1 MSIEAILENYM
12 NNPKW
17 EGKIFMEDEKTC
29 YKDGFNDGVES
40 CQLKIMQLKAQIEG
54 LEQENEQ
61 LKKDVIEIEKLSDSR
76 WEENQRL
83 RAELQNNL

>member
-17 EGKIFMEDEKTC
+17 AGKIFMQDEKTC

-40 CQLKIMQLKAQIEG
+40 CQFKIMQLK
-54 LEQENEQ
+54 
-61 LKKDVIEIEKLSDSR
+61 K
-76 WEENQRL
+76 
-83 RAELQNNL
+83 QN